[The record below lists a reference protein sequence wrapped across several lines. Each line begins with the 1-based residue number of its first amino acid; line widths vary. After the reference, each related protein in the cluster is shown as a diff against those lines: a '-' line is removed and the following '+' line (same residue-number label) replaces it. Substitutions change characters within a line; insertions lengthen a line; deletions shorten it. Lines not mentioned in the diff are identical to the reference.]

1 MKLLY
6 GTSNPA
12 KLAHMKKVLEGLDIE
27 IIGLKDINLK
37 FDEIDES
44 GNEPL
49 ENARIKALAYY
60 KTYKSPVFSCDSGL
74 YIEGLS
80 KENQHGVHVR
90 RVNGKSLDDEEM
102 INHYSSLVRKLG
114 GQAKAR
120 YKNGICLVIDDKN
133 IFEYD
138 GEDIGT
144 GNFIIS
150 SKPHEKRNVGFPL
163 DSLSVDIESNM
174 YYIDIENNKRNKD
187 DNIQNEGF
195 REFFKRTALRHLE
208 KNI

>member
-12 KLAHMKKVLEGLDIE
+12 KLLHMKNVLEGLDIE
-27 IIGLKDINLK
+27 VIGLKDVDLK

-60 KTYKSPVFSCDSGL
+60 RVYRRPVFSCDSGL

-80 KENQHGVHVR
+80 KENPPGVHVR
-90 RVNGKSLDDEEM
+90 RVNGKSLNDEEM
-102 INHYSSLVRKLG
+102 IDYYSFLAKKLG

-144 GNFIIS
+144 GSFIIS
-150 SKPHEKRNVGFPL
+150 SKPHKKRNEGFPL
-163 DSLSVDIESNM
+163 DSLSVDIESNR
-174 YYIDIENNKRNKD
+174 YYIDMENNKKNKD
-187 DNIQNEGF
+187 DNIQDKAF
-195 REFFKRTALRHLE
+195 REFFRRTILRHIE

>member
-1 MKLLY
+1 MKPLY

-12 KLAHMKKVLEGLDIE
+12 KLLHMKNVLEGLDIE
-27 IIGLKDINLK
+27 VIGLKDVDLK

-60 KTYKSPVFSCDSGL
+60 RVYRRPVFSCDSGL

-80 KENQHGVHVR
+80 KENQPGVHVR
-90 RVNGKSLDDEEM
+90 RVNGKSLNDEEM
-102 INHYSSLVRKLG
+102 IDYYSFLAKKLG

-144 GNFIIS
+144 GSFIIS
-150 SKPHEKRNVGFPL
+150 SKPHKKRNEGFPL
-163 DSLSVDIESNM
+163 DSLSVDIESNR
-174 YYIDIENNKRNKD
+174 YYIDMENNKKNKM
-187 DNIQNEGF
+187 IIF
-195 REFFKRTALRHLE
+195 RIKHLE
-208 KNI
+208 NFLGERY

>member
-1 MKLLY
+1 MNLLY

-12 KLAHMKKVLEGLDIE
+12 KLIHMEKVLEGLDIE

-37 FDEIDES
+37 FDKIDES

-49 ENARIKALAYY
+49 ENARIKALTYY
-60 KTYKSPVFSCDSGL
+60 RTYRRPVFSCDSGL

-80 KENQHGVHVR
+80 KEDQPGVHVR
-90 RVNGKSLDDEEM
+90 RVNGKNLNDEEM
-102 INHYSSLVRKLG
+102 IDYYSSLAKKLG

-120 YKNGICLVIDDKN
+120 YKNGICLVMDDKN

-144 GNFIIS
+144 ESFIIS
-150 SKPHEKRNVGFPL
+150 SKSHGKRNEGFPL
-163 DSLSVDIESNM
+163 DSLSVDIETNM
-174 YYIDIENNKRNKD
+174 YYIDMENDKKNKD
-187 DNIQNEGF
+187 DVIQDKGF
-195 REFFKRTALRHLE
+195 REFFKRTAL
-208 KNI
+208 KYAGY

>member
-12 KLAHMKKVLEGLDIE
+12 KLLHMKNVLEGLDIE
-27 IIGLKDINLK
+27 VIGLKDVDLK

-60 KTYKSPVFSCDSGL
+60 RVYRRPVFSCDSGL

-80 KENQHGVHVR
+80 KENQPGVHVR
-90 RVNGKSLDDEEM
+90 RVNGKSLNDEEM
-102 INHYSSLVRKLG
+102 IDYYSFLAKKLG

-144 GNFIIS
+144 GSFIIS
-150 SKPHEKRNVGFPL
+150 SKPHKKRNEGFPL
-163 DSLSVDIESNM
+163 DSLSVDIESNR
-174 YYIDIENNKRNKD
+174 YYIDMENNKKNKD
-187 DNIQNEGF
+187 DNIQDKAF
-195 REFFKRTALRHLE
+195 REFFRRTILRHIE

>member
-12 KLAHMKKVLEGLDIE
+12 KLLHMKNVLEGLDIE
-27 IIGLKDINLK
+27 VIGLKDVDLK
-37 FDEIDES
+37 FDEIDER

-60 KTYKSPVFSCDSGL
+60 RVYRRPVFSCDSGL

-80 KENQHGVHVR
+80 KENQPGVHVR
-90 RVNGKSLDDEEM
+90 RVNGKSLNDEEM
-102 INHYSSLVRKLG
+102 IDYYSFLAKKLG

-144 GNFIIS
+144 GSFIIS
-150 SKPHEKRNVGFPL
+150 SKPHKKRNEGFPL
-163 DSLSVDIESNM
+163 DSLSVDIESNR
-174 YYIDIENNKRNKD
+174 YYIDMENNKKNKD
-187 DNIQNEGF
+187 DNIQDKAF
-195 REFFKRTALRHLE
+195 REFFRRTILRHIE

>member
-12 KLAHMKKVLEGLDIE
+12 KLLHMKNVLEGLDIE
-27 IIGLKDINLK
+27 VIGLKDVDLK

-60 KTYKSPVFSCDSGL
+60 RVYRRPVFSCDSGL

-80 KENQHGVHVR
+80 KENQPGVHVR
-90 RVNGKSLDDEEM
+90 RVNGKSLNDEEM
-102 INHYSSLVRKLG
+102 IDYYSFLAKKLG

-120 YKNGICLVIDDKN
+120 YKNVICLVIDDKN

-144 GNFIIS
+144 GSFIIS
-150 SKPHEKRNVGFPL
+150 SKPHKKRNEGFPL
-163 DSLSVDIESNM
+163 DSLSVDIESNR
-174 YYIDIENNKRNKD
+174 YYIDMENNKKNKD
-187 DNIQNEGF
+187 DNIQDKAF
-195 REFFKRTALRHLE
+195 REFFRRTILRHIE